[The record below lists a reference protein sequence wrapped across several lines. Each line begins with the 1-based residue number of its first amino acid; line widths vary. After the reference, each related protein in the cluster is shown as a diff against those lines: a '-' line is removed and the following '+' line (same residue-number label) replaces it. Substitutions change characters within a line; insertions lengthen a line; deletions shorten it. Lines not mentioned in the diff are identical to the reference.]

1 MSGRRGK
8 RERDV
13 LGVPGLLPGPPQPIV
28 VIALADGERLN
39 AWVGGAGLLVL
50 SVSTASSLRS
60 AARNYAHYSDR
71 RAVSMPTRFVPMAR
85 AFTVLDVTR
94 LHSLRPY
101 RWEPSH
107 RLPYTM

>member
-1 MSGRRGK
+1 MGGGE

-39 AWVGGAGLLVL
+39 AWVGGADLLVL

-60 AARNYAHYSDR
+60 AAATT
-71 RAVSMPTRFVPMAR
+71 PTIQTEELCPCPPGSFP
-85 AFTVLDVTR
+85 
-94 LHSLRPY
+94 
-101 RWEPSH
+101 W
-107 RLPYTM
+107 

>member
-1 MSGRRGK
+1 MGGGE

-39 AWVGGAGLLVL
+39 AWVGGADLLVL

-60 AARNYAHYSDR
+60 AARYCAHYSDR
-71 RAVSMPTRFVPMAR
+71 RAVSMPTWFVPMVR

-101 RWEPSH
+101 RWEQSH
-107 RLPYTM
+107 RLQYTM